1 MKALT
6 DRPNLPKVLSEIG
19 TMHIFPINQ
28 HIFRPDQTIRQCY
41 LILSGTVKIYIDHKN
56 GRRSILDFVGKGDWI
71 GELSIFGEETDIKE
85 NTVVQEVT
93 CLAFDVDALR
103 QLCRE
108 NADVSFYF
116 ASYTARKL
124 VIRSHRMSEYLNYSL
139 EKRLAEFIMEHEN
152 EGVYKIPHTEVA
164 EYLNVSYRH
173 VLYGIKGFCDAG
185 LLSKTAG
192 RGKGYAISDKSG
204 LRRIGEL

>member
-1 MKALT
+1 
-6 DRPNLPKVLSEIG
+6 
-19 TMHIFPINQ
+19 
-28 HIFRPDQTIRQCY
+28 
-41 LILSGTVKIYIDHKN
+41 
-56 GRRSILDFVGKGDWI
+56 
-71 GELSIFGEETDIKE
+71 
-85 NTVVQEVT
+85 
-93 CLAFDVDALR
+93 
-103 QLCRE
+103 
-108 NADVSFYF
+108 
-116 ASYTARKL
+116 
-124 VIRSHRMSEYLNYSL
+124 
-139 EKRLAEFIMEHEN
+139 MEHEN